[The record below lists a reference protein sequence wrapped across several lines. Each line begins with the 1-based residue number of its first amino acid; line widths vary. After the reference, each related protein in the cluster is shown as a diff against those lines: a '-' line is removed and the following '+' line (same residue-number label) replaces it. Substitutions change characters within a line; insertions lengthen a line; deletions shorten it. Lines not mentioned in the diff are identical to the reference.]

1 MSEERT
7 IVERLAGL
15 EAAQGNMQKT
25 LDELKSSVKEM
36 MDAFTQFMRQ
46 QASVD
51 ARLLAI
57 EQDLRDGRSRFKAH
71 DAAIQAI
78 QSKCD
83 QNEGLRI
90 DGKRHL
96 EASSEQEK
104 QVHGA
109 VLTAGWAERL
119 AWALLAAILGAIAY
133 FR

>member
-7 IVERLAGL
+7 IGERLAGL
-15 EAAQGNMQKT
+15 EIQQKGMAES
-25 LDELKSSVKEM
+25 LSEIKSAMKDM
-36 MDAFTQFMRQ
+36 TDAFTQFMSK

-71 DAAIQAI
+71 DAAIQVI

-83 QNEGLRI
+83 QNEGLRL

-96 EASSEQEK
+96 EAAGEQEK
-104 QVHGA
+104 QVGIA
-109 VLTAGWAERL
+109 TNMAAWAER
-119 AWALLAAILGAIAY
+119 AVWALLVAILGLIAY